1 MGTILL
7 TIEKLNDFFIN
18 PDVSNSWENSQIKE
32 FIERAFLIG
41 KDKTIEDVFEKD
53 LGLVSLQFDH
63 YEFFKLSKNKKAVQ
77 YFNNYIQ
84 EKEDLDDVLF
94 DLAENNYYEFL
105 WLYNDNYTPPIERP
119 YLEVSSSKP
128 ELNENRDSFFTSVNK
143 KQEERSTEV
152 AKIIAE
158 IDKKIEF
165 ANQILNQLKLK
176 RNLGQDNLLNENVK
190 DLIQAQIYRM
200 MIDGVNE
207 KDIKNWESLLSD
219 ASRQIEGASQFFE
232 EDYNRTA
239 DYFQRTL
246 EDLQKL
252 RDDIINLDLR
262 DFEGDTNFNSS
273 INERYEDEFSMVM
286 NNMSSSSY
294 DLEEDEPETVE
305 ETLDRLTRK
314 LNLTINKDIFVNTF
328 AMNRFFEYYNDIG
341 TFKSDISP
349 IIGEWKE

>member
-7 TIEKLNDFFIN
+7 NIEKLNDFFIN
-18 PDVSNSWENSQIKE
+18 PDVSNSWENSLIKE

-53 LGLVSLQFDH
+53 LGLISLQFDH

-77 YFNNYIQ
+77 FFNNYIQ

-176 RNLGQDNLLNENVK
+176 RNLGQDNLLNENLK

-305 ETLDRLTRK
+305 ETLDRLTSK
-314 LNLTINKDIFVNTF
+314 LNITINKDIFVNTF